1 LNEKNK
7 NYVRIGIIVLGV
19 ILLGAVGWFLCRD
32 IHSDGG
38 SAGDVTNKLD
48 RAATEQRKAQDALS
62 GVQSGLDDSLGTV
75 RQLEQSN
82 SGARQSADGI
92 AESNRNIKT
101 AIDNAQAANS
111 SSADILADSQR
122 RISEC
127 LGILQKVREGT
138 GENTK

>member
-1 LNEKNK
+1 MNEQTKNH
-7 NYVRIGIIVLGV
+7 VRIGVIILGV
-19 ILLGAVGWFLCRD
+19 VILCTAGWFLCRD
-32 IHSDGG
+32 VHSDSE

-48 RAATEQRKAQDALS
+48 RAAGEQRKVQDALN

-75 RQLEQSN
+75 GQLERSN
-82 SGARQSADGI
+82 SSARHSADGI
-92 AESNRNIKT
+92 AESNRNIK
-101 AIDNAQAANS
+101 AAVGNAQAANG

-138 GENTK
+138 GED

>member
-1 LNEKNK
+1 LNEQTK
-7 NYVRIGIIVLGV
+7 NYVRIGVIVFGAII
-19 ILLGAVGWFLCRD
+19 LGAAGCFLFRD
-32 IHSDGG
+32 IPNNSG

-48 RAATEQRKAQDALS
+48 HAAGEQRKAQDALN

-75 RQLEQSN
+75 GQLEQSN

-101 AIDNAQAANS
+101 AIDNAQAANG

-127 LGILQKVREGT
+127 LAVVQSVSETAGKD
-138 GENTK
+138 